1 MSPIHSRSVTA
12 RSVEKRAAEKAI
24 RSISL
29 QMLRF
34 WRSTGKNTPKPTRP
48 CYHPMQGRAT
58 ITVGSASAVAA
69 TSGLGT
75 VLGRNFYIQ
84 WSVLL
89 ILTDQNLPT
98 THTSCRTTSRTG
110 LRPSPHQR
118 TFVLVNIPTSRSLS
132 GANV

>member
-1 MSPIHSRSVTA
+1 
-12 RSVEKRAAEKAI
+12 
-24 RSISL
+24 
-29 QMLRF
+29 
-34 WRSTGKNTPKPTRP
+34 
-48 CYHPMQGRAT
+48 MQGRAT

-98 THTSCRTTSRTG
+98 THTSMQNYK
-110 LRPSPHQR
+110 PDWVE
-118 TFVLVNIPTSRSLS
+118 TFATPEDLCFGEYPDESIAERRERL
-132 GANV
+132 ANT